1 MTGTNEQVSFWR
13 GAFGDDYADRN
24 DASTEALASRT
35 DMWRRIL
42 DPLAEPPG
50 SILEVGANIGLNMR
64 ALATLTSGDL
74 HAVEPGAKARE
85 ILSTCGA
92 LPLEHVV
99 DATAA
104 ALPFDDS
111 SVDMV
116 FTSGVLI
123 HIAPDDLLPA
133 CHEMHRVS
141 GRYIV
146 CAEYFNPVPVEI
158 EYRGHTGFL
167 WKRDFGSFWM
177 ENFPDLELVDY
188 GFFWKRATGLDD
200 LTWWLFRKM
209 GDDNTA

>member
-1 MTGTNEQVSFWR
+1 MTGINDQVSFWR
-13 GAFGDDYADRN
+13 GEFGDDYADRN
-24 DASTEALASRT
+24 DASAEALASRT
-35 DMWRRIL
+35 AMWRRIL
-42 DPLAEPPG
+42 DPLAEPPR

-64 ALATLTSGDL
+64 ALAALTRADL

-85 ILSTCGA
+85 ILSACGA
-92 LPLEHVV
+92 LPPEHVV
-99 DATAA
+99 DGTAA
-104 ALPFDDS
+104 ALPFDDG

-133 CHEMHRVS
+133 CREMHRVS
-141 GRYIV
+141 GRYIA

-200 LTWWLFRKM
+200 LTWWLFRKT
-209 GDDNTA
+209 GDDKAA

>member
-1 MTGTNEQVSFWR
+1 MTVINDQVSFWR
-13 GAFGDDYADRN
+13 GEFGDDYADRN
-24 DASTEALASRT
+24 DVNAEALAGRT
-35 DMWRRIL
+35 AMWQRIL
-42 DPLAEPPG
+42 DPLAEPPR

-64 ALATLTSGDL
+64 ALASFTHADL
-74 HAVEPGAKARE
+74 HAVEPGTKARE

-92 LPLEHVV
+92 LPPEHVV
-99 DATAA
+99 DGTAA
-104 ALPFDDS
+104 TLPFDDA

-133 CHEMHRVS
+133 YREMHRVS
-141 GRYIV
+141 SRYIV

-167 WKRDFGSFWM
+167 WKRDFGGFWM
-177 ENFPDLELVDY
+177 DNFSDLELVDY

-200 LTWWLFRKM
+200 LTWWLFRKT
-209 GDDNTA
+209 GNDKGT